1 MALSILEFMPII
13 SALIFAGLLAVA
25 LLQFS
30 AVRKNMRMQ
39 SEQQIYARIM
49 DARIRLE
56 NSEAFTR
63 MAKESPFF
71 SERFDTVS
79 SPEEYYTVVA
89 FLDLFEFLFR
99 LNRTKTIDNQLW
111 MRWKELARA
120 LMTIPKFKKV
130 WEKTK
135 QVHTP
140 DFVEFID
147 SL

>member
-1 MALSILEFMPII
+1 MGFLEYIPII
-13 SALIFAGLLAVA
+13 SALIFAGLLAVS

-49 DARIRLE
+49 DARIKLE
-56 NSEAFTR
+56 NSEAFTK
-63 MAKESPFF
+63 MAKESPLFL
-71 SERFDTVS
+71 ERFAAVS
-79 SPEEYYTVVA
+79 NPEEYYTVVA

-99 LNRTKTIDNQLW
+99 LNKTKTIDSQLW
-111 MRWKELARA
+111 MRWKELAKS

-140 DFVEFID
+140 DFIEFID